1 MRTIYIEPPA
11 HLNSC
16 PARKVL
22 LERSVLIEKHKFGI
36 GKFILQKN
44 QRFLIR
50 AIRFDD
56 NDLWFV
62 ANESSI
68 RYAQIQVFKKHWKE
82 WELRI
87 WTFD

>member
-22 LERSVLIEKHKFGI
+22 LERSTLVEKHKFRYMPL
-36 GKFILQKN
+36 KEN

-62 ANESSI
+62 ANESSV
-68 RYAQIQVFKKHWKE
+68 RYAVIQVFKKHWKE

>member
-1 MRTIYIEPPA
+1 MIYIEPPA

-22 LERSVLIEKHKFGI
+22 LERSTLVEKHKFRYMPL
-36 GKFILQKN
+36 KKN
-44 QRFLIR
+44 QSFLIR

-62 ANESSI
+62 ANESSV
-68 RYAQIQVFKKHWKE
+68 RYAVIQVFKKHWKE

>member
-11 HLNSC
+11 HLNSS

-22 LERSVLIEKHKFGI
+22 LERSMLVEKYKFRYMPL
-36 GKFILQKN
+36 KKN

-50 AIRFDD
+50 AIRKEDK
-56 NDLWFV
+56 DLWFI
-62 ANESSI
+62 ANESSV
-68 RYAQIQVFKKHWKE
+68 RYAVIQVFKGYWKD

>member
-22 LERSVLIEKHKFGI
+22 LERSMLIEKHKFRYMPL
-36 GKFILQKN
+36 KKN

-62 ANESSI
+62 ANESSV

-87 WTFD
+87 WTFG